1 MSALIGKMSSVAAK
15 SLSSEFTDGN
25 FSVVEVF
32 DDLLPAN
39 QTLGQVVM
47 LKADLLEGNSSGGS
61 ILDCGTMPDIV
72 WVKVCSVQVSIQ
84 KEKTKTSFDLI

>member
-1 MSALIGKMSSVAAK
+1 MSSVAAK
-15 SLSSEFTDGN
+15 SLSPEFTDGN
-25 FSVVEVF
+25 FSVLEVF

-47 LKADLLEGNSSGGS
+47 LEADLLEGNSSGGS

-84 KEKTKTSFDLI
+84 KEKQRQVLILFK